1 VLARVNRLVT
11 AEDYRNTVRRGRRT
25 GTGNTVVYVI
35 QRHGAASPRFGFI
48 VSKAVGN
55 AVTRNLIRR
64 RLKSVCRSI
73 MNSVPPDADVVIRAL
88 PSAREC
94 SWTGLRSE
102 VLTAVGKGF
111 SR

>member
-1 VLARVNRLVT
+1 MLARANRLVR

-35 QRHGAASPRFGFI
+35 QRPGAAGPRFGFI

-64 RLKSVCRSI
+64 RLKSVCRSMI
-73 MNSVPPDADVVIRAL
+73 DTVDAEADVVIRAL
-88 PSAREC
+88 PSASET
-94 SWTGLRSE
+94 SWARLRDE
-102 VLTAVGKGF
+102 VASAVGKGF
-111 SR
+111 GR

>member
-1 VLARVNRLVT
+1 MLARANRLVR

-35 QRHGAASPRFGFI
+35 QRGDTATSRFGFI

-64 RLKSVCRSI
+64 RLKSVSH
-73 MNSVPPDADVVIRAL
+73 SLLGAVGTGADVVIRAL
-88 PSAREC
+88 PAAGEAG
-94 SWTGLRSE
+94 WAQLHDE
-102 VLTAVGKGF
+102 VTAVLGKGPEQ
-111 SR
+111 